1 MKNITIIAAVGKNYE
16 LGKDNRLI
24 WHLPEDLKFFKEQ
37 TINKPIVMGKN
48 TLDSLPKLLPNRLHL
63 VLTHQNIEENDQLK
77 VFHTKEKL
85 LEYINNL
92 EEVMIIGGAKIY
104 EEFIEYATKII
115 LTEIDQEY
123 DADVY
128 FPKFNKDEWYT
139 TELSTHIQDGV
150 KYKHILYEKKDCLKR
165 F

>member
-128 FPKFNKDEWYT
+128 SPKFNKDEWYT

>member
-16 LGKDNRLI
+16 LGKDNKLI
-24 WHLPEDLKFFKEQ
+24 WQLPEDLKFFKEQ
-37 TINKPIVMGKN
+37 TLNKPIVMGKN

-63 VLTHQNIEENDQLK
+63 VLTHQNIEENEQLK

-85 LEYINNL
+85 LEYINDL

-150 KYKHILYEKKDCLKR
+150 KYKHILYEKKIV
-165 F
+165 

>member
-16 LGKDNRLI
+16 LGKNNKLI

-63 VLTHQNIEENDQLK
+63 VLTHQNIEENEHLK

-128 FPKFNKDEWYT
+128 FPKFNKDEWYS
-139 TELSTHIQDGV
+139 TEISTHIQDGV
-150 KYKHILYEKKDCLKR
+150 KYKHILYEKKIV
-165 F
+165 

>member
-16 LGKDNRLI
+16 LGKDNKLI
-24 WHLPEDLKFFKEQ
+24 WYLPEDLKFFKEQ

-63 VLTHQNIEENDQLK
+63 VLTHQNIEESDQLK

-128 FPKFNKDEWYT
+128 FPKFNKDEWYA

-150 KYKHILYEKKDCLKR
+150 KYKHILYEKKIV
-165 F
+165 

>member
-16 LGKDNRLI
+16 LGKNNKLI

-63 VLTHQNIEENDQLK
+63 VLTHQNIEENEQLK

-128 FPKFNKDEWYT
+128 FPKFNKDEWHS
-139 TELSTHIQDGV
+139 TEISTHIQDGV
-150 KYKHILYEKKDCLKR
+150 KYKHILYEKKIV
-165 F
+165 